1 MSVRIDNFV
10 SVNITRRTAF
20 AQAEYDTAL
29 FISAYDISD
38 YGYYTLSGG
47 GTMDGTKENPYSA
60 KAVMDDLPGAVAIF
74 FENGGKCLHIM
85 ESITYSTESGTGWI
99 VGDTGG
105 DYELPLNEI
114 VVFGPDVAAT
124 AIAANPTEGIYQKL
138 FLVQQSATAA
148 PETTASGLIYKVNLD
163 MASAQPSTG
172 DICGTIAAYYTK
184 ILLDDPRTI
193 RDYMFTAEIVAT
205 ASQMTADEDVKD
217 CIARNLNCDTYLAG
231 AVRNIGGNDSTGE
244 DITNLFMRI
253 VLQQVLSNALLN
265 LLASK
270 IKLNQNGIIS
280 VKNACSAVLQRFV
293 NNGYIDPEKLWTE
306 PDLYIDNNLVV
317 AQDTPLTGG
326 YLIYVGKITKQN
338 IADRQIPNVYILYGD
353 SVGVR
358 KIVVSGEVF

>member
-20 AQAEYDTAL
+20 AEAEYDTAVL
-29 FISAYDISD
+29 VKEGSGVTT
-38 YGYYTLSGG
+38 GYYTLSGG
-47 GTMDGTKENPYSA
+47 GTMNGTKENPYSA
-60 KAVMDDLPGAVAIF
+60 QRYMVDNTVDKDVRLF
-74 FENGGKCLHIM
+74 FENGGKYLHFVS
-85 ESITYSTESGTGWI
+85 SIDFVSDSGTGW
-99 VGDTGG
+99 VFNGG
-105 DYELPLNEI
+105 GPGNELPLNE
-114 VVFGPDVAAT
+114 VVIFGSGVAAT
-124 AIAANPTEGIYQKL
+124 DINKNPAEGIYQKL
-138 FLVQQSATAA
+138 ILAQVEDTGAQSLAR
-148 PETTASGLIYKVNLD
+148 SGLVYKINL
-163 MASAQPSTG
+163 ANNTG
-172 DICGTIAAYYTK
+172 DVCAATAAYYTK
-184 ILLDDPRTI
+184 ILLNDARTI
-193 RDYMFTAEIVAT
+193 RDYMFTAETVDDG
-205 ASQMTADEDVKD
+205 SQLTDDTDVKA
-217 CIARNLNCDTYLAG
+217 CIQNNINCDAYLAG
-231 AVRNIGGNDSTGE
+231 SIRNIGGNDSTGE

-253 VLQQVLSNALLN
+253 VLQQALSNTLLN

>member
-20 AQAEYDTAL
+20 AQAEYDTAVL
-29 FISAYDISD
+29 VKDGPASN
-38 YGYYTLSGG
+38 GYYTLSGG
-47 GTMDGTKENPYSA
+47 GTMNGTKENPRSA
-60 KAVMDDLPGAVAIF
+60 QPYMGDDTVDKDIRVF
-74 FENGGKCLHIM
+74 FENGGKCLHLV
-85 ESITYSTESGTGWI
+85 SSVALNSTSGTGWFI
-99 VGDTGG
+99 NGSTTASD
-105 DYELPLNEI
+105 ELPLNE
-114 VVFGPDVAAT
+114 VVIFGSGVGAANIST
-124 AIAANPTEGIYQKL
+124 NPTEGIYQKL
-138 FLVQQSATAA
+138 FLVQQGDTAV
-148 PETTASGLIYKVNLD
+148 PETTASGLIYKVND
-163 MASAQPSTG
+163 AVSTTG

-193 RDYMFTAEIVAT
+193 RDYMFTPEVVKT
-205 ASQMTADEDVKD
+205 ASQMNYDEGVKE
-217 CIARNLNCDTYLAG
+217 CIAANLNCDTYLAG

-253 VLQQVLSNALLN
+253 VLQQVLSTALLN

>member
-20 AQAEYDTAL
+20 AQAEYDTAV
-29 FISAYDISD
+29 FVANADIGD
-38 YGYYTLSGG
+38 YGYYTVSGG
-47 GTMDGTKENPYSA
+47 PTKRGTKADPYSI
-60 KAVMDDLPGAVAIF
+60 KDYIDDLPGGVLIF
-74 FENGGKCLHIM
+74 FENGGKCLHII
-85 ESITYSTESGTGWI
+85 EGIAYSTTSGTGW
-99 VGDTGG
+99 VATETGG
-105 DYELPLNEI
+105 GETELPLNEI
-114 VVFGPDVAAT
+114 VIFGPSVAAA

-138 FLVQQSATAA
+138 FLVQQGDTAT
-148 PETTASGLIYKVNLD
+148 PETTASGLIYKVND
-163 MASAQPSTG
+163 AVATTG

-193 RDYMFTAEIVAT
+193 RDYMFTPETVAT
-205 ASQMTADEDVKD
+205 ASQMNADEGVKE
-217 CIARNLNCDTYLAG
+217 CIAANLNCDTYLAG